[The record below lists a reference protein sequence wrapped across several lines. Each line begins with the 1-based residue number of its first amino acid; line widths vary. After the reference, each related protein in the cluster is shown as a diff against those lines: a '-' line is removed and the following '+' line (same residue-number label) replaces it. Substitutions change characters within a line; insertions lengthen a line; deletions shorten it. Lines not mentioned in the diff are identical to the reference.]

1 MIQQEAAD
9 NASDDVKALGGEMR
23 ITYQL
28 EELQ

>member
-1 MIQQEAAD
+1 MIEHEAPED
-9 NASDDVKALGGEMR
+9 ASDDVKELGGEMR